1 MTGGLTGRSGVKKRE
16 QLAGNK
22 KKVSKPFSLTCVPP
36 KGTHTSYKLRAS
48 KGPRGTKKGANAAD
62 KLG

>member
-1 MTGGLTGRSGVKKRE
+1 MTGGLTGRSGVTKRE

-22 KKVSKPFSLTCVPP
+22 KKVSKPFSPP

>member
-1 MTGGLTGRSGVKKRE
+1 MAGGLTGRSGVKKRE

-36 KGTHTSYKLRAS
+36 KGTHTSY
-48 KGPRGTKKGANAAD
+48 
-62 KLG
+62 